1 MATPHHVG
9 NHDFGRLL
17 DLPIGIDARGWRTE
31 HDTLG
36 EVDVPADRYW
46 GPQTQRSLEHFAI
59 GTERMPIEVVH
70 AYAYV
75 KRAAAEANMK
85 AGLLSK
91 PKCLAIAHVCREIV
105 SGDLDDHFPLFVYQ
119 TGSGTHT
126 NANVNEV
133 IANRGN
139 QLLGGDIGSNA
150 PLHPN
155 DDVNMSQSSND
166 TFVTAMHVAAHDLIV
181 RRTLPALLELT
192 LAIDEKVREWADVVK
207 IGRTHLMDATPITV
221 GQEWSGYHA
230 AITVAADELE
240 RAVDGLLAVA
250 LGGTAVGTGLNAP
263 SGFTNAAVEEL
274 AELTGYPFYPADN
287 PFAAQATVDAMVRTH
302 AALKAVAVALFKF
315 ANDLRWLGSGPRN
328 GLQELV
334 LPANEPGS
342 TIMPGKV
349 NPTQAEA
356 MLQVCLQVIGLD
368 VAVSMAGAEGN
379 FELNAFR
386 PIVIADTLTSARLL
400 ADTCNNVARFLV
412 QGAQVNRSQVAAN
425 VDRSVM
431 LVTALVP
438 LIGYERAAAI
448 AHHAMEHDIGL
459 REAALAHG
467 VSAAEFDEHID
478 PAVATRRHA

>member
-1 MATPHHVG
+1 MSTN
-9 NHDFGRLL
+9 NHNRLL
-17 DLPIGIDARGWRTE
+17 DLPIGIDASGWRTD

-59 GTERMPIEVVH
+59 GTERMPIEVIR
-70 AYAYV
+70 AYGYV
-75 KRAAAEANMK
+75 KRAAAEANLH
-85 AGLLSK
+85 AGVLS
-91 PKCLAIAHVCREIV
+91 PAKCSAIRRACQEIV
-105 SGDLDDHFPLFVYQ
+105 AGDLDDHFPLFVYQ

-139 QLLGGDIGSNA
+139 QLLDGQVGSNT

-166 TFVTAMHVAAHDLIV
+166 TFVTAMHVAAFDTIARH
-181 RRTLPALLELT
+181 TLPALLALT
-192 LAIDEKVREWADVVK
+192 EAIDVKVREWADVVK

-230 AITVAADELE
+230 TITVASDELGRAADE
-240 RAVDGLLAVA
+240 LLAVA

-263 SGFTNAAVEEL
+263 AGFTISAVEQL

-287 PFAAQATVDAMVRTH
+287 PFAAQSSLDAMVRVH

-315 ANDLRWLGSGPRN
+315 ANDMRWLGSGPRS
-328 GLQELV
+328 GLQELR

-356 MLQVCLQVIGLD
+356 MLQVCIQVMALD
-368 VAVSMAGAEGN
+368 VAVGMAGAEGN

-386 PIVIADTLTSARLL
+386 PLVIANTLTSAHLI
-400 ADTCNNVARFLV
+400 ADTCTHSARHLV
-412 QGAQVNRSQVAAN
+412 DGMQLNTEQIARN
-425 VDRSVM
+425 VDHAVM

-438 LIGYERAAAI
+438 VIGYEQAAAI
-448 AHHAMEHDIGL
+448 AHHAIEHGTGL
-459 REAALAHG
+459 REAALDHG
-467 VSAAEFDEHID
+467 VSAADFDEHVD
-478 PAVATRRHA
+478 PAGATRRRS